1 MATMTVWMFDTPTGA
16 EHAVETLKR
25 LDEQDLIQLHDA
37 ATVSWPPDKKKPKT
51 HQLHTLA
58 RAGALRGAF
67 WGLLF
72 GVLFFMPLLGVAV
85 GAALG
90 GGGGALADVGIDDGF
105 INKVRER
112 VTPGTSALFAF
123 TSDAVLDQVKEAFK
137 PTGAELIQ
145 TNLSPEDEAKL
156 REVFGE
162 DDDSDSPADA

>member
-1 MATMTVWMFDTPTGA
+1 VATMTVWMFDTPTGA
-16 EHAVETLKR
+16 ERAVETLKR

-58 RAGALRGAF
+58 RKKALRGAF

-72 GVLFFMPLLGVAV
+72 GVIFFMPLLGVAA
-85 GAALG
+85 GAAM
-90 GGGGALADVGIDDGF
+90 GGGAGALTDLGIDQGF
-105 INKVRER
+105 INSVQER
-112 VTPGTSALFAF
+112 VVPGTSALFAF

-145 TNLSPEDEAKL
+145 TSLSDEDAAKL
-156 REVFGE
+156 REVFG
-162 DDDSDSPADA
+162 DDDD